1 MPLRLSAAEMT
12 TAATSVKSVL
22 SSATTRRWVDKRVT
36 SSQLA
41 AMCMDF
47 ISANA
52 RIGSVKTSDKGDLAQ
67 RAIMAPFPNRRKMKT
82 VCTYITDTQAFPVS

>member
-41 AMCMDF
+41 AMHGFHKRKCPY
-47 ISANA
+47 
-52 RIGSVKTSDKGDLAQ
+52 RECKTSDKGDL
-67 RAIMAPFPNRRKMKT
+67 PNDVRSDGFSST
-82 VCTYITDTQAFPVS
+82 AGHQ

>member
-1 MPLRLSAAEMT
+1 
-12 TAATSVKSVL
+12 
-22 SSATTRRWVDKRVT
+22 VT

-52 RIGSVKTSDKGDLAQ
+52 RIGSVKISDKGDLAQ
-67 RAIMAPFPNRRKMKT
+67 RCVR
-82 VCTYITDTQAFPVS
+82 V

>member
-1 MPLRLSAAEMT
+1 MPLRLSATEMT

-41 AMCMDF
+41 ANVHGFHKRKCPYRECKK
-47 ISANA
+47 I
-52 RIGSVKTSDKGDLAQ
+52 SDKGDLAQ
-67 RAIMAPFPNRRKMKT
+67 RCVR
-82 VCTYITDTQAFPVS
+82 V

>member
-1 MPLRLSAAEMT
+1 MPLRLSATEMT

-52 RIGSVKTSDKGDLAQ
+52 RIGCKNLRQGDLAQ
-67 RAIMAPFPNRRKMKT
+67 RCVR
-82 VCTYITDTQAFPVS
+82 V

>member
-52 RIGSVKTSDKGDLAQ
+52 RIGSVKSQTRETLPNDVSGSDGFSSDRRTSVKADASDL
-67 RAIMAPFPNRRKMKT
+67 T
-82 VCTYITDTQAFPVS
+82 VALQ